1 MKQTSAVNWLSSRIQ
16 EILEVGDINLLKSSL
31 PSLVENSSE
40 IEKKVLLEAII
51 YSLDEDGHTGDWK
64 IKFANDYYEKLKKNI
79 WIPKMARGV

>member
-79 WIPKMARGV
+79 